1 VSRDSRPSQRRC
13 IPRPPMSGRVRV
25 EGRHRV
31 SHGGSEG
38 SLKNSEMGLPGGV
51 HMKAQL
57 MDGVG
62 NIRPG
67 EG

>member
-1 VSRDSRPSQRRC
+1 
-13 IPRPPMSGRVRV
+13 MSGRVRV
-25 EGRHRV
+25 EGCHRV